1 MPNHPIQETDRL
13 IKILAWCIKRE
24 DESQKDAERELRALV
39 ERERLVQSKPEVVIP
54 REMWQRFK
62 KAHAHKDVNTFI
74 ADGYLPVL
82 SFKSHEEHV
91 AVLKR
96 FHKRAHLYLKLTK
109 LKQSPIKEFL

>member
-1 MPNHPIQETDRL
+1 MSNRPIRETDRL
-13 IKILAWCIKRE
+13 IQILAWCVKHE
-24 DESQKDAERELRALV
+24 DESQKDAERELRTLV
-39 ERERLVQSKPEVVIP
+39 ARERLAQGKPEVVLL

-96 FHKRAHLYLKLTK
+96 FHKRARLYLKLTK